1 MPWFTLTK
9 VVLGIYA
16 ALTCF
21 VLFIRPDF
29 VNLTVC
35 TAAIFMIL
43 NTDRISRL
51 TFRILV
57 LGIFISMVIDLVWFL
72 LTDFTGDT
80 SDGGVQKS
88 LKSFVMAMSYFSF
101 FFRVRRFS

>member
-1 MPWFTLTK
+1 
-9 VVLGIYA
+9 
-16 ALTCF
+16 
-21 VLFIRPDF
+21 
-29 VNLTVC
+29 VNLTIC
-35 TAAIFMIL
+35 TAGIFMIL

-57 LGIFISMVIDLVWFL
+57 LMIFFSMIIDLLWFL
-72 LTDFTGDT
+72 LTDFAGDN

-101 FFRVRRFS
+101 FFRVKFLYKV